1 MLFKKSWGR
10 KQEVSLE
17 ARTDTPV
24 QEITAELSAEEL
36 TGAPPEEPL
45 RVLPHIKFVARSEI
59 GHARENN
66 EDKFDFYEPD
76 EPSLLASRGSV
87 YLVCDG
93 MGGHNAGQIASE
105 LAAKQFLHAYYHL
118 GGTAQ
123 EAARNAVL
131 LAHRYIADMA
141 SNMPSRYGMGT
152 TLTALILKQDEGIL
166 VHVGDSRCYR
176 LRNGTLEQLSRD
188 HTLVAHLV
196 AQGILTPEQAKY
208 HPQRN
213 VIRQAVG
220 IEDPAEPL
228 EPDIETFPLREGD
241 LFLLCSDGL
250 TDMVDDAEI
259 ETILREELPTRAAW
273 KLVDRALANGG
284 RDNVTVVLIAIQRLE
299 PVAEQH

>member
-1 MLFKKSWGR
+1 MLFKRFWAR
-10 KQEVSLE
+10 RQESD
-17 ARTDTPV
+17 ADPRTETPM
-24 QEITAELSAEEL
+24 QEITAEFSAEEL
-36 TGAPPEEPL
+36 GGALPDEPL
-45 RVLPHIKFVARSEI
+45 RVVPRVKFVARSEI

-76 EPSLLASRGSV
+76 EEPLLAARGSV

-123 EAARNAVL
+123 EAARHAIL
-131 LAHRYIADMA
+131 QAHHYIAEMA
-141 SNMPSRYGMGT
+141 SKIPSRYGMGT

-166 VHVGDSRCYR
+166 AHVGDSRCYR
-176 LRNGTLEQLSRD
+176 LREGVFEQLSRD
-188 HTLVAHLV
+188 HTLVARLV
-196 AQGILTPEQAKY
+196 EQGIITPEQAKY

-220 IEDPAEPL
+220 VADPSEPL
-228 EPDIETFPLREGD
+228 EPDIETFALQAGD
-241 LFLLCSDGL
+241 LYLLCSDGL

-259 ETILREELPTRAAW
+259 EAILRDEPPTARRVAVSRPRA
-273 KLVDRALANGG
+273 R
-284 RDNVTVVLIAIQRLE
+284 QRRTG
-299 PVAEQH
+299 

>member
-1 MLFKKSWGR
+1 M
-10 KQEVSLE
+10 
-17 ARTDTPV
+17 
-24 QEITAELSAEEL
+24 QEITAEFRAEEL
-36 TGAPPEEPL
+36 GGAIPDEPL
-45 RVLPHIKFVARSEI
+45 RTVPRVKFVARSEI

-76 EPSLLASRGSV
+76 EESLLAARGSV

-123 EAARNAVL
+123 EAARHAIL
-131 LAHRYIADMA
+131 QAHHYIAEMA
-141 SNMPSRYGMGT
+141 SKIPSRYGMGT

-166 VHVGDSRCYR
+166 THVGDSRCYR
-176 LRNGTLEQLSRD
+176 LREGVLEQLSRD
-188 HTLVAHLV
+188 HTLVARLV
-196 AQGILTPEQAKY
+196 EQGILTPEQAKY

-220 IEDPAEPL
+220 VADPSEPL
-228 EPDIETFPLREGD
+228 EPDIETFALQAGD
-241 LFLLCSDGL
+241 LYLLCSDGL

-259 ETILREELPTRAAW
+259 EAILRDEPPTRAAW
-273 KLVDRALANGG
+273 RLVDRALANGG
-284 RDNVTVVLIAIQRLE
+284 RDNITVVLVQILQLLQ
-299 PVAEQH
+299 V

>member
-1 MLFKKSWGR
+1 M
-10 KQEVSLE
+10 
-17 ARTDTPV
+17 
-24 QEITAELSAEEL
+24 QEITAEFSAEEL
-36 TGAPPEEPL
+36 GGTIPDEPL
-45 RVLPHIKFVARSEI
+45 RIVPRVKFVARSEI

-76 EPSLLASRGSV
+76 EEPLLAARGSV

-123 EAARNAVL
+123 EAARHAIL
-131 LAHRYIADMA
+131 QAHHYIAEMA
-141 SNMPSRYGMGT
+141 SKIPSRYGMGT

-166 VHVGDSRCYR
+166 AHVGDSRCYR
-176 LRNGTLEQLSRD
+176 LREGVFEQLSRD

-196 AQGILTPEQAKY
+196 EQGILTPEQARY

-220 IEDPAEPL
+220 VADPSEPL
-228 EPDIETFPLREGD
+228 EPDIETFA
-241 LFLLCSDGL
+241 
-250 TDMVDDAEI
+250 VA
-259 ETILREELPTRAAW
+259 
-273 KLVDRALANGG
+273 GG
-284 RDNVTVVLIAIQRLE
+284 RPLPALLRRADR
-299 PVAEQH
+299 HGGRRGD

>member
-1 MLFKKSWGR
+1 M
-10 KQEVSLE
+10 
-17 ARTDTPV
+17 
-24 QEITAELSAEEL
+24 QEITAEFSAEEL
-36 TGAPPEEPL
+36 GGALPDEPL
-45 RVLPHIKFVARSEI
+45 RIVPRVKFVARSEI

-76 EPSLLASRGSV
+76 EEPLLAARGSV

-123 EAARNAVL
+123 EAARHAIL
-131 LAHRYIADMA
+131 QAHHYIAEMA
-141 SNMPSRYGMGT
+141 SKIPSRYGMGT

-166 VHVGDSRCYR
+166 AHVGDSRCYR
-176 LRNGTLEQLSRD
+176 LREGVFEPLSRD
-188 HTLVAHLV
+188 HTLVARLV
-196 AQGILTPEQAKY
+196 EQGILTPEQAKY

-220 IEDPAEPL
+220 VADPSEPL
-228 EPDIETFPLREGD
+228 EPDIETFPLQAGD
-241 LFLLCSDGL
+241 LYLLCSDGL

-259 ETILREELPTRAAW
+259 EAILRDEPPTRAAW
-273 KLVDRALANGG
+273 RLVDRALANGG
-284 RDNVTVVLIAIQRLE
+284 RDNITAVLVQILQLLQ
-299 PVAEQH
+299 V

>member
-1 MLFKKSWGR
+1 MLFKRFWAR
-10 KQEVSLE
+10 RQEADAE
-17 ARTDTPV
+17 PRTETPM
-24 QEITAELSAEEL
+24 QEITAEFSAEEL
-36 TGAPPEEPL
+36 GSALPEEPL
-45 RVLPHIKFVARSEI
+45 RVVPRVKFVARSEI

-76 EPSLLASRGSV
+76 ETSLLAARGCV

-118 GGTAQ
+118 GGVAQ
-123 EAARNAVL
+123 EAARHAVQ
-131 LAHRYIADMA
+131 LAHQYIAEMA
-141 SNMPSRYGMGT
+141 SKIPSRYGMGT

-166 VHVGDSRCYR
+166 VQVGDSRCYR
-176 LRNGTLEQLSRD
+176 LREGRFEQLSRD
-188 HTLVAHLV
+188 QTLVAHLV
-196 AQGILTPEQAKY
+196 EQGILTPEQAKY

-220 IEDPAEPL
+220 VHDPSEPF
-228 EPDIETFPLREGD
+228 EPDIETFPLQAGD
-241 LFLLCSDGL
+241 VYLLCSDGL

-259 ETILREELPTRAAW
+259 EAILRSEPLTRAAW

-284 RDNVTVVLIAIQRLE
+284 RDNVTVMLLQIQGLQ
-299 PVAEQH
+299 PVEQV

>member
-1 MLFKKSWGR
+1 MLFKRFWAR
-10 KQEVSLE
+10 RQESDAE
-17 ARTDTPV
+17 PRTETPM
-24 QEITAELSAEEL
+24 QEITAEFSAEEL
-36 TGAPPEEPL
+36 GGAIPNEPL
-45 RVLPHIKFVARSEI
+45 RTLPRVKFVARSEI

-76 EPSLLASRGSV
+76 EEPLLAARGSV

-123 EAARNAVL
+123 EAARHAIL
-131 LAHRYIADMA
+131 QAHHYIAEMA
-141 SNMPSRYGMGT
+141 SKVPSRYGMGT

-166 VHVGDSRCYR
+166 AHVGDSRCYR
-176 LRNGTLEQLSRD
+176 LREGAFEQLSRD
-188 HTLVAHLV
+188 HTLVAHLA

-220 IEDPAEPL
+220 VADPSEPL
-228 EPDIETFPLREGD
+228 EPDIETFALQAGD
-241 LFLLCSDGL
+241 LYLLCSDGL

-259 ETILREELPTRAAW
+259 EAILREEPPTRAAW
-273 KLVDRALANGG
+273 RLVDRALANGG
-284 RDNVTVVLIAIQRLE
+284 RDNITVVLVQILQLLQ
-299 PVAEQH
+299 V

>member
-1 MLFKKSWGR
+1 MLFKRFWAR
-10 KQEVSLE
+10 KQED
-17 ARTDTPV
+17 ADAYRTETPM
-24 QEITAELSAEEL
+24 QEITAEFSAEEL
-36 TGAPPEEPL
+36 SNAPPDEPL
-45 RVLPHIKFVARSEI
+45 RIVPRVKFVGRSEI
-59 GHARENN
+59 GYARENN

-76 EPSLLASRGSV
+76 EESLLAARGSV

-123 EAARNAVL
+123 EAARQAVL
-131 LAHRYIADMA
+131 LAHHYIAEMA
-141 SNMPSRYGMGT
+141 SKIPSRYGMGT

-166 VHVGDSRCYR
+166 AHVGDSRCYR
-176 LRNGTLEQLSRD
+176 LRDGVFEQISRD
-188 HTLVAHLV
+188 QTLVAQLV
-196 AQGILTPEQAKY
+196 EQGILTPEQAKY

-220 IEDPAEPL
+220 VHDPSEPF
-228 EPDIETFPLREGD
+228 EPDIETFPLQAGD
-241 LFLLCSDGL
+241 VYLLCSDGL

-259 ETILREELPTRAAW
+259 EQILQSEPLTRAAW

-284 RDNVTVVLIAIQRLE
+284 RDNVTVLLVQVQALE
-299 PVAEQH
+299 SRES

>member
-1 MLFKKSWGR
+1 MLFKRFWAR
-10 KQEVSLE
+10 RQESDAE
-17 ARTDTPV
+17 TRTETPM
-24 QEITAELSAEEL
+24 QEITAEFSAEEL
-36 TGAPPEEPL
+36 GGALPDEPL
-45 RVLPHIKFVARSEI
+45 RIVPRVKFVARSEI

-76 EPSLLASRGSV
+76 EEPLLAARGSV

-123 EAARNAVL
+123 EAARHAIL
-131 LAHRYIADMA
+131 QAHHYIAEMA
-141 SNMPSRYGMGT
+141 SKIPSRYGMGT

-166 VHVGDSRCYR
+166 AHVGDSRCYR
-176 LRNGTLEQLSRD
+176 LREGVFEQLSRD
-188 HTLVAHLV
+188 HTLVARLV
-196 AQGILTPEQAKY
+196 EQGIITPEQARY

-220 IEDPAEPL
+220 VADPSEPL
-228 EPDIETFPLREGD
+228 EPDIETFALQEGD
-241 LFLLCSDGL
+241 LYLLCSDGL

-259 ETILREELPTRAAW
+259 EAILRDEPPTRAAW
-273 KLVDRALANGG
+273 RLVDRALANGG
-284 RDNVTVVLIAIQRLE
+284 RDNVTVVLVRVLALE
-299 PVAEQH
+299 GV

>member
-1 MLFKKSWGR
+1 MLFKRFWAR
-10 KQEVSLE
+10 RQESDAE
-17 ARTDTPV
+17 PRTETPM
-24 QEITAELSAEEL
+24 QEITAEFSAEEL
-36 TGAPPEEPL
+36 GGAIPNEPL
-45 RVLPHIKFVARSEI
+45 RVVPRVKFVARSEI

-76 EPSLLASRGSV
+76 EEPLLAARGSV

-123 EAARNAVL
+123 EAARHAIL
-131 LAHRYIADMA
+131 QAHHYIAEMA
-141 SNMPSRYGMGT
+141 SKIPSRYGMGT

-166 VHVGDSRCYR
+166 AHVGDSRCYR
-176 LRNGTLEQLSRD
+176 LREGAFEQLSRD
-188 HTLVAHLV
+188 HTLVAHLA

-220 IEDPAEPL
+220 VADPSEPL
-228 EPDIETFPLREGD
+228 EPDIETFALQAGD
-241 LFLLCSDGL
+241 LYLLCSDGL

-259 ETILREELPTRAAW
+259 EAIVREEPPTRAAW
-273 KLVDRALANGG
+273 RLVDRALANGG
-284 RDNVTVVLIAIQRLE
+284 RDNITVVLVRIMALE
-299 PVAEQH
+299 GV

>member
-1 MLFKKSWGR
+1 MLFKRFWAR
-10 KQEVSLE
+10 RQESDAE
-17 ARTDTPV
+17 PRTETPM
-24 QEITAELSAEEL
+24 QEITAEFSAEEL
-36 TGAPPEEPL
+36 GGAIPNEPL
-45 RVLPHIKFVARSEI
+45 RTLPRVKFVARSEI

-76 EPSLLASRGSV
+76 EEPLLAARGSV

-123 EAARNAVL
+123 EAARHAIL
-131 LAHRYIADMA
+131 QAHHYIAEMA
-141 SNMPSRYGMGT
+141 SKVPSRYGMGT

-166 VHVGDSRCYR
+166 AHVGDSRCYR
-176 LRNGTLEQLSRD
+176 LREGAFEQLSRD
-188 HTLVAHLV
+188 HTLVAHLA

-220 IEDPAEPL
+220 VADPTEPL
-228 EPDIETFPLREGD
+228 EPDIETFALQAGD
-241 LFLLCSDGL
+241 LYLLCSDGL

-259 ETILREELPTRAAW
+259 EAIVRDEPPTRAAW
-273 KLVDRALANGG
+273 RLVDRALANGG
-284 RDNVTVVLIAIQRLE
+284 RDNITVVLARIMALE
-299 PVAEQH
+299 GV

>member
-1 MLFKKSWGR
+1 MLFKRFWAR
-10 KQEVSLE
+10 RQESD
-17 ARTDTPV
+17 ADPRTETPM
-24 QEITAELSAEEL
+24 QEITAEFSAEEL
-36 TGAPPEEPL
+36 GSALPDEPL
-45 RVLPHIKFVARSEI
+45 RVVPRVKFVARSEI

-76 EPSLLASRGSV
+76 EEPLLAARGSV

-123 EAARNAVL
+123 EAARHAIL
-131 LAHRYIADMA
+131 QAHHYIAEMA
-141 SNMPSRYGMGT
+141 SKIPSRYGMGT

-166 VHVGDSRCYR
+166 AHVGDSRCYR
-176 LRNGTLEQLSRD
+176 LREGVFEQLSRD
-188 HTLVAHLV
+188 HTLVARLV
-196 AQGILTPEQAKY
+196 EQGILTPEQAKY

-220 IEDPAEPL
+220 VADPSEPL
-228 EPDIETFPLREGD
+228 EPDIETFALQAGD
-241 LFLLCSDGL
+241 LYLLCSDGL

-259 ETILREELPTRAAW
+259 EAILRDEPPTRAAW
-273 KLVDRALANGG
+273 RLVDRALANGG
-284 RDNVTVVLIAIQRLE
+284 RDNITVVLVRVAALE
-299 PVAEQH
+299 GV

>member
-1 MLFKKSWGR
+1 MLFKRFWAR
-10 KQEVSLE
+10 RQESD
-17 ARTDTPV
+17 ADPRTETPM
-24 QEITAELSAEEL
+24 QEITAEFSAEEL
-36 TGAPPEEPL
+36 GGALPDEPL
-45 RVLPHIKFVARSEI
+45 RVVPRVKFVARSEI

-76 EPSLLASRGSV
+76 EEPLLAARGSV

-123 EAARNAVL
+123 EAARHAIL
-131 LAHRYIADMA
+131 QAHHYIAEMA
-141 SNMPSRYGMGT
+141 SKIPSRYGMGT

-166 VHVGDSRCYR
+166 AHVGDSRCYR
-176 LRNGTLEQLSRD
+176 LREGVFEQLSRD
-188 HTLVAHLV
+188 HTLVARLV
-196 AQGILTPEQAKY
+196 EQGIITPEQARY

-220 IEDPAEPL
+220 VADPSEPL
-228 EPDIETFPLREGD
+228 EPDIETFALQAGD
-241 LFLLCSDGL
+241 LYLLCSDGL

-259 ETILREELPTRAAW
+259 EAILRDEPPTRAAW
-273 KLVDRALANGG
+273 RLVDRALANGG
-284 RDNVTVVLIAIQRLE
+284 RDNVTVVLVRVLALE
-299 PVAEQH
+299 AV

>member
-1 MLFKKSWGR
+1 MLFKRFWAR
-10 KQEVSLE
+10 RQESD
-17 ARTDTPV
+17 ADPRTETPM
-24 QEITAELSAEEL
+24 QEITAEFSAEEL
-36 TGAPPEEPL
+36 GGALPDEPL
-45 RVLPHIKFVARSEI
+45 RIVPRVKFVARSEI

-76 EPSLLASRGSV
+76 EEPLLAARGSV

-123 EAARNAVL
+123 EAARHAIL
-131 LAHRYIADMA
+131 QAHHYIAEMA
-141 SNMPSRYGMGT
+141 SKIPSRYGMGT

-166 VHVGDSRCYR
+166 AHVGDSRCYR
-176 LRNGTLEQLSRD
+176 LREGVLEQLSRD
-188 HTLVAHLV
+188 HTLVARLV
-196 AQGILTPEQAKY
+196 EQGILTPEQAKY

-220 IEDPAEPL
+220 VADPSEPL
-228 EPDIETFPLREGD
+228 EPDIETFPLQAGD
-241 LFLLCSDGL
+241 LYLLCSDGL

-259 ETILREELPTRAAW
+259 EAILRDEPPTRAAW
-273 KLVDRALANGG
+273 RLVDRALANGG
-284 RDNVTVVLIAIQRLE
+284 RDNITVVLVRVAALE
-299 PVAEQH
+299 GV

>member
-1 MLFKKSWGR
+1 MLFKRFWAR
-10 KQEVSLE
+10 RQESDAE
-17 ARTDTPV
+17 TRTETPM
-24 QEITAELSAEEL
+24 QEITAEFSAEEFG
-36 TGAPPEEPL
+36 GAILNEPL
-45 RVLPHIKFVARSEI
+45 RALPRVKFVARSEI

-76 EPSLLASRGSV
+76 EEPLLAARGSV

-123 EAARNAVL
+123 EAARHAIL
-131 LAHRYIADMA
+131 QAHHYIAEMA
-141 SNMPSRYGMGT
+141 SKVPSRYGMGT

-166 VHVGDSRCYR
+166 AHVGDSRCYR
-176 LRNGTLEQLSRD
+176 LREGAFEQLSRD
-188 HTLVAHLV
+188 HTLVAHLA

-220 IEDPAEPL
+220 VADPSEPL
-228 EPDIETFPLREGD
+228 EPDIETFALQAGD
-241 LFLLCSDGL
+241 LYLLCSDGL

-259 ETILREELPTRAAW
+259 EAILRDEPPTRAAW
-273 KLVDRALANGG
+273 RLVDRALANGG
-284 RDNVTVVLIAIQRLE
+284 RDNITVVLVQILQLLQ
-299 PVAEQH
+299 V

>member
-1 MLFKKSWGR
+1 MLFKRFWAR
-10 KQEVSLE
+10 RQESD
-17 ARTDTPV
+17 ADPRTETPM
-24 QEITAELSAEEL
+24 QEITAEFSAEEL
-36 TGAPPEEPL
+36 GGALPDEPL
-45 RVLPHIKFVARSEI
+45 RIVPRVKFVARSEI

-76 EPSLLASRGSV
+76 EEPLLAARGSV

-123 EAARNAVL
+123 EAARHAIL
-131 LAHRYIADMA
+131 QAHHYIAEMA
-141 SNMPSRYGMGT
+141 SKIPSRYGMGT

-166 VHVGDSRCYR
+166 AHVGDSRCYR
-176 LRNGTLEQLSRD
+176 LREGVFEQLSRD
-188 HTLVAHLV
+188 HTLVARLV
-196 AQGILTPEQAKY
+196 EQGIITPEQAKY

-220 IEDPAEPL
+220 VADPTEPL
-228 EPDIETFPLREGD
+228 EPDIETFALQAGD
-241 LFLLCSDGL
+241 LYLLCSDGL

-259 ETILREELPTRAAW
+259 EAILRDEPPTRAAW
-273 KLVDRALANGG
+273 RLVDRALANGG
-284 RDNVTVVLIAIQRLE
+284 RDNITVALVRVAALE
-299 PVAEQH
+299 GV

>member
-1 MLFKKSWGR
+1 MLFRRFWAR
-10 KQEVSLE
+10 RQESDAE
-17 ARTDTPV
+17 TRTETPM
-24 QEITAELSAEEL
+24 QEITAEFSAEEL
-36 TGAPPEEPL
+36 GGTIPDEPL
-45 RVLPHIKFVARSEI
+45 RKVPRVKFVARSEI

-76 EPSLLASRGSV
+76 EEPLLAARGSV

-123 EAARNAVL
+123 EAARHAIL
-131 LAHRYIADMA
+131 QAHHYIAEMA
-141 SNMPSRYGMGT
+141 SKIPSRYGMGT

-166 VHVGDSRCYR
+166 AHVGDSRCYR
-176 LRNGTLEQLSRD
+176 LREGVFEQLSRD

-196 AQGILTPEQAKY
+196 EQGILTPEQARY

-220 IEDPAEPL
+220 VADPSEPL
-228 EPDIETFPLREGD
+228 EPDIETFALQVGD
-241 LFLLCSDGL
+241 LYLLCSDGL

-259 ETILREELPTRAAW
+259 EAILRDEPPTRAAW
-273 KLVDRALANGG
+273 RLVDRALANGG
-284 RDNVTVVLIAIQRLE
+284 RDNITIVLVRIVALE
-299 PVAEQH
+299 EV

>member
-1 MLFKKSWGR
+1 MLFKRFWAR
-10 KQEVSLE
+10 RQESD
-17 ARTDTPV
+17 ADPRTETPM
-24 QEITAELSAEEL
+24 QEITAEFSAEEL
-36 TGAPPEEPL
+36 GGAIPNEPL
-45 RVLPHIKFVARSEI
+45 RVVPRVKFVARSEI

-76 EPSLLASRGSV
+76 EEPLLAARGSV

-123 EAARNAVL
+123 EAARHAIL
-131 LAHRYIADMA
+131 QAHHYIAEMA
-141 SNMPSRYGMGT
+141 SKIPSRYGMGT

-166 VHVGDSRCYR
+166 AHVGDSRCYR
-176 LRNGTLEQLSRD
+176 LREGVFEQLSRD
-188 HTLVAHLV
+188 HTLVARLV
-196 AQGILTPEQAKY
+196 EQGIIPPEQARY

-220 IEDPAEPL
+220 VADPSEPL
-228 EPDIETFPLREGD
+228 EPDIETFALQAGD
-241 LFLLCSDGL
+241 LYLLCSDGL

-259 ETILREELPTRAAW
+259 EAILRDEPPTRAAW
-273 KLVDRALANGG
+273 RLVDRALANGG
-284 RDNVTVVLIAIQRLE
+284 RDNITVVLVQILQLLQ
-299 PVAEQH
+299 V

>member
-1 MLFKKSWGR
+1 MLFKRFWAR
-10 KQEVSLE
+10 RQESD
-17 ARTDTPV
+17 ADPRTETPM
-24 QEITAELSAEEL
+24 QEITAEFSAEEL
-36 TGAPPEEPL
+36 GGAIPDEPL
-45 RVLPHIKFVARSEI
+45 RTVPRVKFVARSEI

-76 EPSLLASRGSV
+76 EEPLLAARGSV

-123 EAARNAVL
+123 EAARHAIL
-131 LAHRYIADMA
+131 QAHHYIAEMA
-141 SNMPSRYGMGT
+141 SKIPSRYGMGT

-166 VHVGDSRCYR
+166 AHVGDSRCYR
-176 LRNGTLEQLSRD
+176 LREGVFEQLSRD
-188 HTLVAHLV
+188 HTLVARLV
-196 AQGILTPEQAKY
+196 EQGVIPPEQARY

-220 IEDPAEPL
+220 VADPSEPL
-228 EPDIETFPLREGD
+228 EPDIETFALQAGD
-241 LFLLCSDGL
+241 LYLLCSDGL

-259 ETILREELPTRAAW
+259 EAILRDEPPTRAAW
-273 KLVDRALANGG
+273 RLVDRALANGG
-284 RDNVTVVLIAIQRLE
+284 RDNITVVLVQILQLLQ
-299 PVAEQH
+299 V

>member
-1 MLFKKSWGR
+1 MLFKRFWAR
-10 KQEVSLE
+10 RQESD
-17 ARTDTPV
+17 ADSRTETPM
-24 QEITAELSAEEL
+24 QEITAEFSAEEL
-36 TGAPPEEPL
+36 GGALPDEPL
-45 RVLPHIKFVARSEI
+45 RVVPRVKFVARSEI

-76 EPSLLASRGSV
+76 EEPLLAARGSV

-123 EAARNAVL
+123 EAARHAIL
-131 LAHRYIADMA
+131 QAHHYIAEMA
-141 SNMPSRYGMGT
+141 SKIPSRYGMGT

-166 VHVGDSRCYR
+166 AHVGDSRCYR
-176 LRNGTLEQLSRD
+176 LREGVFEQLSRD
-188 HTLVAHLV
+188 HTLVARLV
-196 AQGILTPEQAKY
+196 EQGIITPEQAKY

-220 IEDPAEPL
+220 VADPSEPL
-228 EPDIETFPLREGD
+228 EPDIETFALQAGD
-241 LFLLCSDGL
+241 LYLLCSDGL

-259 ETILREELPTRAAW
+259 EAILRDEPPIRAAW
-273 KLVDRALANGG
+273 RLVDRALANGG
-284 RDNVTVVLIAIQRLE
+284 RDNITVVLVQILQLLQ
-299 PVAEQH
+299 V

>member
-1 MLFKKSWGR
+1 M
-10 KQEVSLE
+10 
-17 ARTDTPV
+17 
-24 QEITAELSAEEL
+24 QEITAEFSAEEL
-36 TGAPPEEPL
+36 GGALPDEPL
-45 RVLPHIKFVARSEI
+45 RIVPRVKFVARSEI

-76 EPSLLASRGSV
+76 EEPLLAARGSV

-123 EAARNAVL
+123 EAARHAIL
-131 LAHRYIADMA
+131 QAHHYIAEMA
-141 SNMPSRYGMGT
+141 SKIPSRYGMGT

-166 VHVGDSRCYR
+166 AHVGDSRCYR
-176 LRNGTLEQLSRD
+176 LREGVFEPLSRD
-188 HTLVAHLV
+188 HTLVARLV
-196 AQGILTPEQAKY
+196 EQGILTPEQAKY

-220 IEDPAEPL
+220 VADPGEPL
-228 EPDIETFPLREGD
+228 EPDIETFPLQAGD
-241 LFLLCSDGL
+241 LYLLCSDGL

-259 ETILREELPTRAAW
+259 EAILRDEPPTRAAW
-273 KLVDRALANGG
+273 RLVDRALANGG
-284 RDNVTVVLIAIQRLE
+284 RDNITAVLVQILQLLQ
-299 PVAEQH
+299 V

>member
-1 MLFKKSWGR
+1 M
-10 KQEVSLE
+10 
-17 ARTDTPV
+17 
-24 QEITAELSAEEL
+24 QEITAEFSAEEL
-36 TGAPPEEPL
+36 GGAVPTEPL
-45 RVLPHIKFVARSEI
+45 RTLPRVKFVARSEI

-76 EPSLLASRGSV
+76 EEPLLAARGSV

-118 GGTAQ
+118 GGAAQ
-123 EAARNAVL
+123 EAARHAIL
-131 LAHRYIADMA
+131 QAHHYIAEMA
-141 SNMPSRYGMGT
+141 SKVPSRYGMGT

-166 VHVGDSRCYR
+166 AHVGDSRCYR
-176 LRNGTLEQLSRD
+176 LREGAFEQLSRD
-188 HTLVAHLV
+188 HTLVAHLA

-220 IEDPAEPL
+220 VADPSEPL
-228 EPDIETFPLREGD
+228 EPDIETFALQAGD
-241 LFLLCSDGL
+241 LYLLCSDGL

-259 ETILREELPTRAAW
+259 EAILRDEPPTRAAW
-273 KLVDRALANGG
+273 RLVDRALANGG
-284 RDNVTVVLIAIQRLE
+284 RDNITVVLVRIMALE
-299 PVAEQH
+299 GM

>member
-1 MLFKKSWGR
+1 MLFKRFWAR
-10 KQEVSLE
+10 RQESDAE
-17 ARTDTPV
+17 TRTETPM
-24 QEITAELSAEEL
+24 QEITAEFSAEEL
-36 TGAPPEEPL
+36 GGALPDEPL
-45 RVLPHIKFVARSEI
+45 RVVPRVKFVARSEI

-76 EPSLLASRGSV
+76 EEPLLAARGSV

-123 EAARNAVL
+123 EAARHAIL
-131 LAHRYIADMA
+131 QAHHYIAEMA
-141 SNMPSRYGMGT
+141 SKVPSRYGMGT

-166 VHVGDSRCYR
+166 AHVGDSRCYR
-176 LRNGTLEQLSRD
+176 LREGVFEQLSRD
-188 HTLVAHLV
+188 HTLVARLV
-196 AQGILTPEQAKY
+196 EQGVIPPEQARY

-220 IEDPAEPL
+220 VADPSEPL
-228 EPDIETFPLREGD
+228 EPDIETFALQAGD
-241 LFLLCSDGL
+241 LYLLCSDGL

-259 ETILREELPTRAAW
+259 EAILRDEPPTRAAW
-273 KLVDRALANGG
+273 RLVDRALANGG
-284 RDNVTVVLIAIQRLE
+284 RDNITVALVQILQLLQ
-299 PVAEQH
+299 V

>member
-1 MLFKKSWGR
+1 M
-10 KQEVSLE
+10 
-17 ARTDTPV
+17 
-24 QEITAELSAEEL
+24 QEITAEFSAEEL
-36 TGAPPEEPL
+36 GGAPPDEPL
-45 RVLPHIKFVARSEI
+45 RIVPRVKFVARSEI

-76 EPSLLASRGSV
+76 EEPLLAARGSV

-123 EAARNAVL
+123 EAARHAIL
-131 LAHRYIADMA
+131 QAHHYIAEMA
-141 SNMPSRYGMGT
+141 SKIPSRYGMGT

-166 VHVGDSRCYR
+166 AHVGDSRCYR
-176 LRNGTLEQLSRD
+176 LREGVFEPLSRD
-188 HTLVAHLV
+188 HTLVARLV
-196 AQGILTPEQAKY
+196 EQGILTPEQARY

-220 IEDPAEPL
+220 VADPSEPL
-228 EPDIETFPLREGD
+228 EPDIETFPLQVGD
-241 LFLLCSDGL
+241 LYLLCSDGL

-259 ETILREELPTRAAW
+259 EAILRDEPPTRAAW
-273 KLVDRALANGG
+273 RLVDRALANGG
-284 RDNVTVVLIAIQRLE
+284 RDNITVVLVRVVALE
-299 PVAEQH
+299 GV

>member
-1 MLFKKSWGR
+1 MLFKRFWAR
-10 KQEVSLE
+10 RQESD
-17 ARTDTPV
+17 ADPRTETPM
-24 QEITAELSAEEL
+24 QEITAEFSAEEL
-36 TGAPPEEPL
+36 GSALPDEPL
-45 RVLPHIKFVARSEI
+45 RVVPRVKFVARSEI

-76 EPSLLASRGSV
+76 EEPLLAARGSV

-123 EAARNAVL
+123 EAARHAIL
-131 LAHRYIADMA
+131 QAHHYIAEMA
-141 SNMPSRYGMGT
+141 SKIPSRYGMGT

-166 VHVGDSRCYR
+166 AHVGDSRCYR
-176 LRNGTLEQLSRD
+176 LREGVFEQLSRD
-188 HTLVAHLV
+188 HTLVARLV
-196 AQGILTPEQAKY
+196 EQGIITPEQARY

-220 IEDPAEPL
+220 VADPSEPL
-228 EPDIETFPLREGD
+228 EPDIETFALQAGD
-241 LFLLCSDGL
+241 LYLLCSDGL

-259 ETILREELPTRAAW
+259 EAILRDEPPTRAAW
-273 KLVDRALANGG
+273 RLVDRALANGG
-284 RDNVTVVLIAIQRLE
+284 RDNITVVLVRVAALE
-299 PVAEQH
+299 GV

>member
-1 MLFKKSWGR
+1 MLFKRFWAR
-10 KQEVSLE
+10 RQESDAE
-17 ARTDTPV
+17 PRTETPM
-24 QEITAELSAEEL
+24 QEITAEFSAEEL
-36 TGAPPEEPL
+36 GGAIPDEPL
-45 RVLPHIKFVARSEI
+45 RTLPRVKFVARSEI

-76 EPSLLASRGSV
+76 EEPLLAARGSV

-123 EAARNAVL
+123 EAARHAIL
-131 LAHRYIADMA
+131 QAHHYIAEMA
-141 SNMPSRYGMGT
+141 SKIPSRYGMGT

-166 VHVGDSRCYR
+166 AHVGDSRCYR
-176 LRNGTLEQLSRD
+176 LREGVFEQLSRD
-188 HTLVAHLV
+188 HTLVARLV
-196 AQGILTPEQAKY
+196 EQGIIPPEQARY

-220 IEDPAEPL
+220 VADPSEPL
-228 EPDIETFPLREGD
+228 EPDIETFALQAGD
-241 LFLLCSDGL
+241 LYLLCSDGL

-259 ETILREELPTRAAW
+259 EAILRDEPPTRAAW
-273 KLVDRALANGG
+273 RLVDRALANGG
-284 RDNVTVVLIAIQRLE
+284 RDNITVVLVQILQLLQ
-299 PVAEQH
+299 V

>member
-1 MLFKKSWGR
+1 MLFRRFWAR
-10 KQEVSLE
+10 RQESDAE
-17 ARTDTPV
+17 TRTETPM
-24 QEITAELSAEEL
+24 QEITAEFSAEEL
-36 TGAPPEEPL
+36 GGAIPNEPL
-45 RVLPHIKFVARSEI
+45 RIVPRVKFVARSEI

-76 EPSLLASRGSV
+76 EEPLLAARGSV

-123 EAARNAVL
+123 EAARHAIL
-131 LAHRYIADMA
+131 QAHHYIAEMA
-141 SNMPSRYGMGT
+141 SKIPSRYGMGT

-166 VHVGDSRCYR
+166 AHVGDSRCYR
-176 LRNGTLEQLSRD
+176 LREGVFEQLSRD

-196 AQGILTPEQAKY
+196 EQGILTPEQARY

-220 IEDPAEPL
+220 VADPSEPL
-228 EPDIETFPLREGD
+228 EPDIETFALQVGD
-241 LFLLCSDGL
+241 LYLLCSDGL

-259 ETILREELPTRAAW
+259 EAILRDEPPTRAAW
-273 KLVDRALANGG
+273 RLVDRALANGG
-284 RDNVTVVLIAIQRLE
+284 RDNITIVLVRIVALE
-299 PVAEQH
+299 EV

>member
-1 MLFKKSWGR
+1 M
-10 KQEVSLE
+10 
-17 ARTDTPV
+17 
-24 QEITAELSAEEL
+24 QEITAEFSAEEL
-36 TGAPPEEPL
+36 GGAIPNEPL
-45 RVLPHIKFVARSEI
+45 RTLPRVKFVARSEI

-76 EPSLLASRGSV
+76 EEPLLAARGSV

-123 EAARNAVL
+123 EAARHAIL
-131 LAHRYIADMA
+131 QAHHYIAEMA
-141 SNMPSRYGMGT
+141 STIPSRYGMGT

-166 VHVGDSRCYR
+166 AHVGDSRCYR
-176 LRNGTLEQLSRD
+176 LREGVFEQLSRD
-188 HTLVAHLV
+188 HTLVARLV
-196 AQGILTPEQAKY
+196 EQGVIPPEQARY

-220 IEDPAEPL
+220 VADPSEPL
-228 EPDIETFPLREGD
+228 EPDIETFALQAGD
-241 LFLLCSDGL
+241 LYLLCSDGL

-259 ETILREELPTRAAW
+259 EAILRDEPPTRAAW
-273 KLVDRALANGG
+273 RLVDRALANGG
-284 RDNVTVVLIAIQRLE
+284 RDNITVVLVRVAALE
-299 PVAEQH
+299 GV

>member
-1 MLFKKSWGR
+1 M
-10 KQEVSLE
+10 
-17 ARTDTPV
+17 
-24 QEITAELSAEEL
+24 QEITAEFSAEEL
-36 TGAPPEEPL
+36 GSALPDEPL
-45 RVLPHIKFVARSEI
+45 RVVPRVKFVARSEI

-76 EPSLLASRGSV
+76 EEPLLAARGSV

-123 EAARNAVL
+123 EAARHAIL
-131 LAHRYIADMA
+131 QAHHYIAETA
-141 SNMPSRYGMGT
+141 SKIPSRYGMGT

-166 VHVGDSRCYR
+166 AHVGDSRCYR
-176 LRNGTLEQLSRD
+176 LREGVFEQLSRD
-188 HTLVAHLV
+188 HTLVARLV
-196 AQGILTPEQAKY
+196 EQGIITPEQAKY

-220 IEDPAEPL
+220 VADPSEPL
-228 EPDIETFPLREGD
+228 EPDIETFALQAGD
-241 LFLLCSDGL
+241 LYLLCSDGL

-259 ETILREELPTRAAW
+259 EAILRDEPPTRAAW
-273 KLVDRALANGG
+273 RLVDRALANGG
-284 RDNVTVVLIAIQRLE
+284 RDNITVVLVQILQLLQ
-299 PVAEQH
+299 V

>member
-1 MLFKKSWGR
+1 MLFKRFWAR
-10 KQEVSLE
+10 KQEDDAE
-17 ARTDTPV
+17 PRTETPM
-24 QEITAELSAEEL
+24 QEITAEFSAEEL
-36 TGAPPEEPL
+36 SGAPPEEPL
-45 RVLPHIKFVARSEI
+45 RIVPRVKFVARSEI

-76 EPSLLASRGSV
+76 EQNLLAARGSV
-87 YLVCDG
+87 FLVCDG

-123 EAARNAVL
+123 DAARQAVL
-131 LAHRYIADMA
+131 LAHHYIAEMA
-141 SNMPSRYGMGT
+141 SKIPSRYGMGT

-166 VHVGDSRCYR
+166 VQVGDSRCYR
-176 LRNGTLEQLSRD
+176 LREGVFEQLSRD
-188 HTLVAHLV
+188 QTLVAQLV

-220 IEDPAEPL
+220 VQDPSEPF
-228 EPDIETFPLREGD
+228 EPDIETFPLQAGD
-241 LFLLCSDGL
+241 IYLLCSDGL
-250 TDMVDDAEI
+250 NDMVDDAEI
-259 ETILREELPTRAAW
+259 EAILRSEPLTRTAW

-284 RDNVTVVLIAIQRLE
+284 RDNVTVLLIQVQSLQ
-299 PVAEQH
+299 PVEQV